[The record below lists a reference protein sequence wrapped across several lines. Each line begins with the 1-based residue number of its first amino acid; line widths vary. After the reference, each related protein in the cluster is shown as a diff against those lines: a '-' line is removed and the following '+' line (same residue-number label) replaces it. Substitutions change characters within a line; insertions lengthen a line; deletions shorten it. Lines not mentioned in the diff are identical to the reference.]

1 MRQPPLDEPKRR
13 CSRPHVW
20 RRTGGAVVLIMMSAA
35 AALLLLVELDGRRA
49 YSESRLLDLTQYR
62 MTFHDEFDDLSVSAW
77 GPGTRWI
84 AHTPWGGDF
93 GDAQFTDP
101 GDGFPFTVKDGV
113 LRIEAHRDPDGK
125 WQSGLLA
132 STDPSGAGFSQTFGY
147 FEIRAK
153 LPAGPGLWP
162 AFWLV
167 ANKDPNASAE
177 IDIFE
182 HYGVAPDIYHSVVH
196 TWPKSEQVQGFED
209 EHRFT
214 VHTGSLYE
222 DFHTYGVDVAADWIT
237 FYFDRI
243 EMGRTPTQPI
253 DKQPFFILF
262 DLALGGG
269 WPIDEAPSPS
279 FMYIDYVRAY
289 ERR

>member
-1 MRQPPLDEPKRR
+1 MLQPPLDGPKRC
-13 CSRPHVW
+13 CSRPHIW
-20 RRTGGAVVLIMMSAA
+20 QRTSGAVVLTLMSAA
-35 AALLLLVELDGRRA
+35 IALLLSAELNGRHA
-49 YSESRLLDLTQYR
+49 YSEGRQLDLAQYR

-77 GPGTRWI
+77 GPDARWI
-84 AHTPWGGDF
+84 AHTPWSGDF
-93 GDAQFTDP
+93 GDAQFADP
-101 GDGFPFTVKDGV
+101 RDEFPFTVRDGI
-113 LRIEAHRDPDGK
+113 LRIEARKDTDGK

-162 AFWLV
+162 AFWLI
-167 ANKDPNASAE
+167 ANKDPKASAE

-196 TWPKSEQVQGFED
+196 TWSKSEQVQGFED
-209 EHRFT
+209 DHPFT
-214 VHTGSLYE
+214 VPSGSLYE

-237 FYFDRI
+237 FYLDRI
-243 EMGRTPTQPI
+243 EMGRTRTQPI
-253 DKQPFFILF
+253 DNQPFFILI

-269 WPIDEAPSPS
+269 WPIDQAPSPS
-279 FMYIDYVRAY
+279 FMYVDYVRVY
-289 ERR
+289 ERQ